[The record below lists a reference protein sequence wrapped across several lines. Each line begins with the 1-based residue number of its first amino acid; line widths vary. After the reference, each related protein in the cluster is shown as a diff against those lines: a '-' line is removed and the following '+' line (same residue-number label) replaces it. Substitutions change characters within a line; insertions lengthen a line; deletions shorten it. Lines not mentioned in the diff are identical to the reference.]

1 MLGIANNGV
10 ITGEWRREKDLSA
23 RRRNNVAIV
32 SCTRLDAQRGIG
44 RAMTTFWTIVGA
56 RYAPHKLVVVWSTHP
71 YRWRQNRETSSL
83 PPTSSLGCLMQL
95 WHWMSQGKLMMI
107 GSKYLKS
114 LRLEMRLHKHI
125 HIHKDIWAMLGVR
138 WSHALLAFIIYYYLI
153 VFLLFF
159 VHTNNL
165 R

>member
-23 RRRNNVAIV
+23 TRRNNVAIV

-56 RYAPHKLVVVWSTHP
+56 RYVPHKLVVVWSTHP

-83 PPTSSLGCLMQL
+83 PPTNSLGCLMQL
-95 WHWMSQGKLMMI
+95 
-107 GSKYLKS
+107 
-114 LRLEMRLHKHI
+114 
-125 HIHKDIWAMLGVR
+125 
-138 WSHALLAFIIYYYLI
+138 
-153 VFLLFF
+153 
-159 VHTNNL
+159 
-165 R
+165 